1 MINPAKI
8 LQMKSA
14 WETFSANHPKFLPFL
29 RAVGQNGA
37 KEGCIYEI
45 TVTTPE
51 GQTLTTNLKLKEE
64 DIELI
69 KNLKDMV

>member
-1 MINPAKI
+1 VINPAKI

-69 KNLKDMV
+69 RNLKDMI

>member
-69 KNLKDMV
+69 RNLKDMI

>member
-8 LQMKSA
+8 MQLKSA
-14 WETFSANHPKFLPFL
+14 WETFNTNHPKFAPFL

-45 TVTTPE
+45 SVTTPE
-51 GQTLTTNLKLKEE
+51 GQSMTTNLKLKAE

-69 KNLKDMV
+69 QNLKSML

>member
-51 GQTLTTNLKLKEE
+51 GQTLATNLKLKEE

-69 KNLKDMV
+69 RNLKDMI

>member
-1 MINPAKI
+1 MINPVKI
-8 LQMKSA
+8 MQLKTA
-14 WETFSANHPKFLPFL
+14 WETFCNNHPKFAPFL

-37 KEGCIYEI
+37 REGCIYEI

-51 GQTLTTNLKLKEE
+51 GQSLTTNLKLKAE

-69 KNLKDMV
+69 QNLKSML

>member
-1 MINPAKI
+1 
-8 LQMKSA
+8 MKSA

-69 KNLKDMV
+69 RNLKDMI

>member
-1 MINPAKI
+1 MINPTKI
-8 LQMKSA
+8 MQLKSA
-14 WETFSANHPKFLPFL
+14 WETFNRNHPKYAPFL

-51 GQTLTTNLKLKEE
+51 GQSMTTNLKLKAE

-69 KNLKDMV
+69 QNLKGML